1 VKNLHAMKVQKADLV
16 KMARQFIIYAI
27 ELLEKACE
35 GNGRAQAS
43 IINHLKVMK
52 GPDTG
57 HLSLALN
64 LEDLMERYKGQ
75 EIEVDDEWYHKFDG
89 MS

>member
-1 VKNLHAMKVQKADLV
+1 MKVQKADLV

-35 GNGRAQAS
+35 GDGRAQAS
-43 IINHLKVMK
+43 IINHLKVMI
-52 GPDTG
+52 GPGHG

-64 LEDLMERYKGQ
+64 LDDLLERYKGH
-75 EIEVDDEWYHKFDG
+75 EIEVDDDWYNQFNEMLK
-89 MS
+89 S

>member
-43 IINHLKVMK
+43 IINHLKV
-52 GPDTG
+52 T
-57 HLSLALN
+57 
-64 LEDLMERYKGQ
+64 
-75 EIEVDDEWYHKFDG
+75 
-89 MS
+89 